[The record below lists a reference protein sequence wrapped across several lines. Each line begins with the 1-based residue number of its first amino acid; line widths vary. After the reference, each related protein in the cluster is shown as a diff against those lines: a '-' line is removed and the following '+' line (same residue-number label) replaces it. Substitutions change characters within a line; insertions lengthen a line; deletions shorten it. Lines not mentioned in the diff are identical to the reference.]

1 MMECVWL
8 VIRKGRHMCHPD
20 LFNMGTGFLIEIF
33 VELIESHIV
42 VRNNTE
48 SGLIFRFLILFEF
61 IIEYG
66 AR

>member
-1 MMECVWL
+1 
-8 VIRKGRHMCHPD
+8 MCHPD

-61 IIEYG
+61 IIVYG